1 MDAHKNTSQSKNIL
15 SQKGDEN
22 MTKKEREQM
31 HDKLT
36 LQMMENVNR
45 HAAVQEMIQ
54 EEEKEGSDMVKL
66 TVAFC
71 AGCLVTVGAAS
82 MLLTMI

>member
-1 MDAHKNTSQSKNIL
+1 
-15 SQKGDEN
+15 

-36 LQMMENVNR
+36 FQMMENVNR

-54 EEEKEGSDMVKL
+54 EEEKEENDMVKL

-71 AGCLVTVGAAS
+71 AGCLVTVAAS

>member
-1 MDAHKNTSQSKNIL
+1 
-15 SQKGDEN
+15 

-36 LQMMENVNR
+36 FQMMENVNR
-45 HAAVQEMIQ
+45 HADVKKMIKEEDKESNEMI
-54 EEEKEGSDMVKL
+54 KL
-66 TVAFC
+66 TIAFC
-71 AGCLVTVGAAS
+71 AGCLVTLAAS

>member
-1 MDAHKNTSQSKNIL
+1 
-15 SQKGDEN
+15 

-45 HAAVQEMIQ
+45 HADVKELIKEEDKGSNEMI
-54 EEEKEGSDMVKL
+54 KL

-71 AGCLVTVGAAS
+71 AGCLVTVAAS
-82 MLLTMI
+82 MLLTML

>member
-1 MDAHKNTSQSKNIL
+1 
-15 SQKGDEN
+15 

-36 LQMMENVNR
+36 YQMMENVNR

-71 AGCLVTVGAAS
+71 TGCLVTVAAS

>member
-1 MDAHKNTSQSKNIL
+1 
-15 SQKGDEN
+15 
-22 MTKKEREQM
+22 
-31 HDKLT
+31 
-36 LQMMENVNR
+36 MMENVNR

-71 AGCLVTVGAAS
+71 AGCLVTVAAS

>member
-1 MDAHKNTSQSKNIL
+1 
-15 SQKGDEN
+15 

-54 EEEKEGSDMVKL
+54 EENKEGSDMVKL

-71 AGCLVTVGAAS
+71 AGCLVTLAAS

>member
-1 MDAHKNTSQSKNIL
+1 
-15 SQKGDEN
+15 

-54 EEEKEGSDMVKL
+54 EEDKEGSDMVKL

-71 AGCLVTVGAAS
+71 AGCLVTVGAS
-82 MLLTMI
+82 MLLTMF

>member
-1 MDAHKNTSQSKNIL
+1 
-15 SQKGDEN
+15 
-22 MTKKEREQM
+22 MTKKERELM

-36 LQMMENVNR
+36 HQMMENVNR
-45 HAAVQEMIQ
+45 HADVQEMIQ

-71 AGCLVTVGAAS
+71 AGCLVTVAAS
-82 MLLTMI
+82 MLLTML